1 MRNRVLAFLGF
12 AAGLS
17 AAMCFI
23 GCSSHQAKPQ
33 VESQAKFTPTATG
46 TPPAADPHKAPAPDA
61 VKLSQIREKALQV
74 IEESAASQDGQV
86 RGYACEGASLVPN
99 RLGGILLK
107 GLDDPMP
114 GVKAMA
120 AIASGRSKY
129 QPAAAK
135 AGSLTNDPSPFV
147 RISAIYTLSK
157 LGKQIDPSPLA
168 GYLTGS
174 EPLPVRSQSA
184 WVIGEIGNRSALP
197 MLRAAAIENIARS
210 RPLEIQIF
218 QLQCGEAR
226 VKLGDNEPI
235 EGIRAALFPARPE
248 DFETAVLAVQII
260 GEVKDARS
268 MDQLIYL
275 SEYRDGRGNPMPAEF
290 RLACATA
297 IAKLGLDRGAFL
309 ADEYAKDPNPTIRQQ
324 AASVY
329 GYTAKPEHFPTLE
342 AMMNDPSPMVRV
354 VAASSVIRAHARLTG
369 ERLPG

>member
-1 MRNRVLAFLGF
+1 VRNRVF
-12 AAGLS
+12 AIAGLIALAGS
-17 AAMCFI
+17 L
-23 GCSSHQAKPQ
+23 GCSSHQAAKPQ
-33 VESQAKFTPTATG
+33 VESQAKFTPTASG
-46 TPPAADPHKAPAPDA
+46 TPPVAAAPKAAPPDP

-74 IEESAASQDGQV
+74 IEESATNPDGQV
-86 RGYACEGASLVPN
+86 RGYASEGASLVPN
-99 RLGGILLK
+99 RLGGILIK
-107 GLDDPMP
+107 ALDDPTA

-120 AIASGRSKY
+120 AAACGRSKY
-129 QPAAAK
+129 QPAAPK
-135 AGSLTNDPSPFV
+135 IYSLSNDPSPFV
-147 RISAIYTLSK
+147 RISVIYALNK
-157 LGKQIDPSPLA
+157 LGKPVDPAPLA

-174 EPLPVRSQSA
+174 EPLPVRSQA
-184 WVIGEIGNRSALP
+184 AVVIGEFGNRSAIP
-197 MLRAAAIENIARS
+197 MLRAAAVENIARA

-275 SEYRDGRGNPMPAEF
+275 SEYRDGRNNPMPAEF

-297 IAKLGLDRGAFL
+297 IAKLGLDRGSFL
-309 ADEYAKDPNPTIRQQ
+309 ADEYAHDPNPTIRQQ

-329 GYTAKPEHFPTLE
+329 GYTARAEHFPTLE

-354 VAASSVIRAHARLTG
+354 VAASSVIRAHARLMG
-369 ERLPG
+369 EKLP

>member
-1 MRNRVLAFLGF
+1 MRNRVLGAIALV
-12 AAGLS
+12 AVAGAL
-17 AAMCFI
+17 
-23 GCSSHQAKPQ
+23 GCSTNQATRTK

-46 TPPAADPHKAPAPDA
+46 TPPIVATPATPPPDA
-61 VKLSQIREKALQV
+61 VKMSQIREKAIQV
-74 IEESAASQDGQV
+74 IEESAASPDGQV

-99 RLGGILLK
+99 RLGSILVK
-107 GLDDPMP
+107 GLDDPTP

-120 AIASGRSKY
+120 AVASGRVKY
-129 QPAAAK
+129 LPAAAK
-135 AGSLTNDPSPFV
+135 ASSLTNDPSPFV
-147 RISAIYTLSK
+147 RISAIYALSK
-157 LGKQIDPSPLA
+157 LGKPIDPSPLA

-210 RPLEIQIF
+210 RPLEVQIF

-309 ADEYAKDPNPTIRQQ
+309 ADEYAQDPNPTIRQQ

-329 GYTAKPEHFPTLE
+329 GYTAKPQHFPTLE
-342 AMMNDPSPMVRV
+342 AMMNDPVPMVRV
-354 VAASSVIRAHARLTG
+354 VAASSVIRAHARLMG
-369 ERLPG
+369 EKLP

>member
-1 MRNRVLAFLGF
+1 MRNRALTVIALLTLAGSLGC
-12 AAGLS
+12 ASS
-17 AAMCFI
+17 ATP
-23 GCSSHQAKPQ
+23 K
-33 VESQAKFTPTATG
+33 VVSQAKFTPTATG
-46 TPPAADPHKAPAPDA
+46 TPPPAAEPKTPAPDPI
-61 VKLSQIREKALQV
+61 KLSQIREKALQV
-74 IEESAASQDGQV
+74 IEESAASPDGQV

-107 GLDDPMP
+107 GLDDPTP

-120 AIASGRSKY
+120 ALASGKARY
-129 QPAAAK
+129 QPAAPK
-135 AGSLTNDPSPFV
+135 ANSLTNDPSPFV
-147 RISAIYTLSK
+147 RISAIYALSK
-157 LGKQIDPSPLA
+157 LGKPIDPSPLA

-174 EPLPVRSQSA
+174 DPLPVRSQSA

-197 MLRAAAIENIARS
+197 MLRAAAVENIARS

-260 GEVKDARS
+260 GEVKDNRS

-275 SEYRDGRGNPMPAEF
+275 SEYRDARGNPMPAEF

-297 IAKLGLDRGAFL
+297 ISKLGLDRGSFL
-309 ADEYAKDPNPTIRQQ
+309 ADEYSNDPNPTVRQQ

-329 GYTAKPEHFPTLE
+329 GYTARAEHFPTLE
-342 AMMNDPSPMVRV
+342 AMMNDPVPMVRV
-354 VAASSVIRAHARLTG
+354 VAATSVIRAHARMMG
-369 ERLPG
+369 EKLP

>member
-1 MRNRVLAFLGF
+1 MKNRLF
-12 AAGLS
+12 AACGLVLLAAAHGCSTHQAAKPASQPEPAATQPPATASVAASPAKS
-17 AAMCFI
+17 AAPSAI
-23 GCSSHQAKPQ
+23 KI
-33 VESQAKFTPTATG
+33 
-46 TPPAADPHKAPAPDA
+46 
-61 VKLSQIREKALQV
+61 SQIREKALQV
-74 IEESAASQDGQV
+74 IEESGNSPDGQV

-99 RLGGILLK
+99 RLGDTLLK
-107 GLDDPMP
+107 GLEDPTP
-114 GVKAMA
+114 GVRAMA
-120 AIASGRSKY
+120 SIAAGRSRY

-135 AGSLTNDPSPFV
+135 IHSLTTDPSPFV
-147 RISAIYTLSK
+147 RISAIYGLNK
-157 LGKQIDPSPLA
+157 IGRPIDPTPLA

-174 EPLPVRSQSA
+174 EPLQVRSQAA
-184 WVIGEIGNRSALP
+184 WVIGEIGNRSAIA
-197 MLRAAAIENIARS
+197 MLRAAAVENIARS
-210 RPLEIQIF
+210 RPLEVQIF

-248 DFETAVLAVQII
+248 DFELAVLAVQII
-260 GEVKDARS
+260 GEVKDSRS

-275 SEYRDGRGNPMPAEF
+275 SEYRDARGNPMPPEF

-297 IAKLGLDRGAFL
+297 IAKLGLDRGSFL

-329 GYTAKPEHFPTLE
+329 GYTAQPEHFATLE

-369 ERLPG
+369 QKLP